1 MRITRLDH
9 IGLAVKDLEAS
20 RSRWAALFGV
30 RPGPVEDLHDRGVRL
45 VKLSF
50 PEGPAVELLSPLSE
64 SSPVARFLEVRGEG
78 IHHLCFE
85 VQDLEAVM
93 RELRK
98 AGLRFVSDQPQIG
111 EGGSLI
117 AFVHPRSLGGV
128 LLELK
133 EARSGRPE

>member
-1 MRITRLDH
+1 MRTAGLDH
-9 IGLAVKDLEAS
+9 IGIVVRDLEAG

-30 RPGPVEDLHDRGVRL
+30 RPGPVEELQDRGVRL

-50 PEGPAVELLSPLSE
+50 PEGPAVELLSPLGE
-64 SSPVARFLEVRGEG
+64 SSPLARFLEERGEG

-85 VQDLEAVM
+85 VKDLEAMM

-98 AGLRFVSDQPQIG
+98 AGLRFVSDQPQKG
-111 EGGSLI
+111 AGGSLI
-117 AFVHPRSLGGV
+117 AFVHPRSLSGV

-133 EARSGRPE
+133 EAGSGPAE